1 MVFVA
6 VIFLLDDSLF
16 LTLSAEWIL
25 SDVYSLLDK
34 IDQIHSSEHFNE
46 RESLGNGNQR
56 ISIHSTVL

>member
-34 IDQIHSSEHFNE
+34 IDQIHSSE
-46 RESLGNGNQR
+46 L
-56 ISIHSTVL
+56 STKEKVWGMVIKG

>member
-16 LTLSAEWIL
+16 LTPLSAEWIL

-34 IDQIHSSEHFNE
+34 IDQIHSSE
-46 RESLGNGNQR
+46 L
-56 ISIHSTVL
+56 STKEKVWGMVIKG